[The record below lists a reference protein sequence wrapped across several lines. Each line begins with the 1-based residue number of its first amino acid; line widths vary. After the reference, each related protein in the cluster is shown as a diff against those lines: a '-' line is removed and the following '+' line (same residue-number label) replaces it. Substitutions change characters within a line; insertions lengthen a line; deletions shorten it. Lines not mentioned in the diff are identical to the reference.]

1 MTHQISNSYQNMKPI
16 IFFSHSSLDRDLIV
30 PIKNHILHETGNTI
44 QIFMSSDGAS
54 IPFGKNWL
62 KEIEDALGGCQL
74 MFSWVTPNSIK
85 SNWIYF
91 ESGYAYS
98 RGIKVA
104 PLGFDGINLEDLA
117 APLSFLQGFN
127 IKSAAG
133 LNNIIAVINNEFD
146 LTFPNVFDDSFYE
159 KIIQSQ
165 LSENSSELL
174 QYIREIECKFHPTV
188 SLKETKINLKENW
201 LKILQD
207 LLNELNQNFTVR
219 DNGEILGIGFKV
231 YPNNDSGKAYPSLKI
246 DPLAINSQLSFLRE
260 AYKKVYDK
268 TGSGVVLNIKLKRP
282 YKLPDDNHL
291 ISSRLSNSEVE
302 YDTDLPHFL
311 YRFRNILFRISSLKE
326 RASKLTKENEVI
338 VIVDPESNED
348 IPILSLIKLLAKRKV
363 ISEA

>member
-1 MTHQISNSYQNMKPI
+1 MKPI
-16 IFFSHSSLDRDLIV
+16 IFFSHSSLDRELIL
-30 PIKNHILHETGNTI
+30 PIKNHILKKTGNTI

-98 RGIKVA
+98 RGIKVV

-127 IKSAAG
+127 VKSAAG
-133 LNNIIAVINNEFD
+133 LNNIIAVINDEFD
-146 LTFPNVFDDSFYE
+146 LTFPDVFDNSFYE
-159 KIIQSQ
+159 KTIQSQ

-174 QYIREIECKFHPTV
+174 QYIREIECEFYPSV
-188 SLKETKINLKENW
+188 STQETKLNLKENW
-201 LKILQD
+201 LKIFQN
-207 LLNELNQNFTVR
+207 LLNELNQTFTVR

-231 YPNNDSGKAYPSLKI
+231 YPKSNSGKTHPSIKI
-246 DPLAINSQLSFLRE
+246 DPLAINSQLTFLKK
-260 AYKKVYDK
+260 AYEKVYDK
-268 TGSGVVLNIKLKRP
+268 KGKGVVFNIKLKRP

-302 YDTDLPHFL
+302 FDTDLPHFL
-311 YRFRNILFRISSLKE
+311 YRFRNVLFRISSQKE

-338 VIVDPESNED
+338 VIVDPETEKD
-348 IPILSLIKLLAKRKV
+348 IPLLSLIKLLAKRKV